1 MYIAQ
6 AGRFKHEPWRYIIGI
21 MLVIAAVVMG
31 QIPLTA
37 VILFAGGLT
46 TAASDPMQVLSG
58 LDSNLA
64 LFLMLFTFAMGLVGV
79 ILAIRFIHGQSFTS
93 LTTARKKI
101 DWSRIGFGF
110 GIVAIYTIASV
121 LIGYWLVPEDFEFNF
136 QPLPFLILCIVAV
149 IMVPLQTSFEEYFFR
164 GYLMQ
169 FLGLWAKN
177 KWLPLVITSVIF
189 GLLHITNPEVA
200 QMGYIIMIY
209 YVGTG
214 FFLGIITLMDE
225 GMELALGFHAGNN
238 LIGALLITADWT
250 AFQTDSIFKDISD
263 PSAGLDVLVP
273 VLVFYPVFILIMARK
288 YKWNNWK
295 EKLFGKV
302 VVLKEEKQELI

>member
-37 VILFAGGLT
+37 VILFAGDLT
-46 TAASDPMQVLSG
+46 TVASDPMQVLSG

-101 DWSRIGFGF
+101 DWSRVGFGF
-110 GIVAIYTIASV
+110 GIVAIYTIVSV
-121 LIGYWLVPEDFEFNF
+121 LVGYWLVPEDFEFNF

-177 KWLPLVITSVIF
+177 KWLPLVVTSVIF

-302 VVLKEEKQELI
+302 VVLKEEKRELI

>member
-37 VILFAGGLT
+37 VILFAGDLT

-177 KWLPLVITSVIF
+177 KWLPLVVTSVIF

>member
-37 VILFAGGLT
+37 VILFAGDLT

-93 LTTARKKI
+93 LTTVRKKI

-121 LIGYWLVPEDFEFNF
+121 LIGYWFVPEDFEFNF

-169 FLGLWAKN
+169 FLGLWVKN
-177 KWLPLVITSVIF
+177 KWLPLVVTSVIF

>member
-37 VILFAGGLT
+37 VILFAGDLT

-177 KWLPLVITSVIF
+177 KWLPLVVTSVIF

-225 GMELALGFHAGNN
+225 GMELSLGFHAGNN

-263 PSAGLDVLVP
+263 PSAGLDILVP